1 MAQNFIEGRREQ
13 GFLLPPDV
21 REWLPADHLAWFVID
36 AVAEMDLSAF
46 YAAYRADG
54 HGRAA
59 YEPSLMVALVLYA
72 FATGQR
78 SSRAIER
85 HCRQGVAYRVITGNL
100 IPDHATIARFI
111 CRHERALAGL
121 FGEVLKLCD
130 RAGLVKPGVVSI
142 DGTRIAG
149 NASPE
154 VNYEFEQIAGEILAE
169 ARATDE
175 AEDEL
180 YGEARG
186 DELPERLRTPEGRRE
201 FFRQA
206 RERSPSDGVEAEQ
219 PEAEASQVR
228 EAERSEEVR
237 LEFDAA
243 KIVARVQGREGWL
256 REGKRQ
262 LEQHRWRHPDP
273 IPRSRTERLLLAA
286 ERLEAD
292 AGVERRA
299 NEAYQH
305 YRATARDR
313 LGRRPGG
320 RAEPYRPPALP
331 AGKVNTTDPDS
342 RSIPIGFGF
351 VQGYN
356 AQVAVNE
363 RQIVLAAEITN
374 SSTDFSQLD
383 PMVSATLDEL
393 DRVGVGELP
402 QAVAADAGYWNEQR
416 MDEVTANKQTPVLIP
431 PDKGSRGTPRPGWTG
446 GRYAWMRNV
455 LATEDGRRVY
465 RKRKQTVE
473 PLFGNTK
480 HNDGVHR
487 FLRRGRD
494 KVRTEWRL
502 MMTTIAVGTALA
514 GGPPHRS
521 QRALLTHWAPAL
533 GGGVEA
539 RVWPVVQDPDSW

>member
-1 MAQNFIEGRREQ
+1 MPQNFIEGCREQ

-21 REWLPADHLAWFVID
+21 REWLPADHLAWFVIE
-36 AVAEMDLSAF
+36 AVAELDLSAF

-72 FATGQR
+72 FATRVR

-85 HCRQGVAYRVITGNL
+85 HCRQDVAYRVITGNL
-100 IPDHATIARFI
+100 VPDHATIARFI
-111 CRHERALAGL
+111 CRHERALAEL
-121 FGEVLKLCD
+121 FCEVLRLCD

-154 VNYEFEQIAGEILAE
+154 VNHEFDRIAREVLAE

-186 DELPERLRTPEGRRE
+186 DELPEQLRSAEGRRE

-206 RERSPSDGVEAEQ
+206 RQELRREHENRELAEELEAQ
-219 PEAEASQVR
+219 AA
-228 EAERSEEVR
+228 EEVP
-237 LEFDAA
+237 LELDADE
-243 KIVARVQGREGWL
+243 IVGRGRQGRDAWL

-262 LEQHRWRHPDP
+262 LERHRWENPDP
-273 IPRSRTERLLLAA
+273 IPRSRDERLLLAA
-286 ERLEAD
+286 ERLEAELD
-292 AGVERRA
+292 VERRA
-299 NEAYQH
+299 NEAYEH

-320 RAEPYRPPALP
+320 RAEPHRPPDVP
-331 AGKVNTTDPDS
+331 AGKVNVTDPDS
-342 RSIPIGFGF
+342 RPIPIGFGF

-356 AQVAVNE
+356 AQAAVNE
-363 RQIVLAAEITN
+363 QQIVLAAEITN

-383 PMVSATLDEL
+383 PMVTATLAEL
-393 DRVGVGELP
+393 ERVGVGERP
-402 QAVAADAGYWNEQR
+402 EAVAADAGYWNEQQ
-416 MDEVTANKQTPVLIP
+416 MDEVVAHKHIPVLVA
-431 PDKGSRGTPRPGWTG
+431 PDKGTRGTPKRWLRS
-446 GRYAWMRNV
+446 GRASWMRSV
-455 LATEDGRRVY
+455 LATEHGQQRY

-473 PLFGNTK
+473 PLFGDTK
-480 HNDGVHR
+480 HNGGFYR
-487 FLRRGRD
+487 FHRRGRI
-494 KVRTEWRL
+494 KVRLEWRL
-502 MMTTIAVGTALA
+502 LMMTHNLTKLHRHRLAAVGA
-514 GGPPHRS
+514 
-521 QRALLTHWAPAL
+521 
-533 GGGVEA
+533 
-539 RVWPVVQDPDSW
+539 

>member
-1 MAQNFIEGRREQ
+1 MPQNFIEGCREQ

-21 REWLPADHLAWFVID
+21 REWLPADHLAWFVIE
-36 AVAEMDLSAF
+36 AVAEMDLAAF

-72 FATGQR
+72 FATRQR

-85 HCRQGVAYRVITGNL
+85 HCRQDVAYRVITGNL
-100 IPDHATIARFI
+100 VPDHATIARFI
-111 CRHERALAGL
+111 CRHEEALAEL
-121 FGEVLKLCD
+121 FGEVLRLCE

-149 NASPE
+149 SASPE
-154 VNYEFEQIAGEILAE
+154 VNHEFDRIAREIVAE
-169 ARATDE
+169 TRATDE
-175 AEDEL
+175 REDGL

-186 DELPERLRTPEGRRE
+186 DELPDQLRTPEGRRE

-206 RERSPSDGVEAEQ
+206 RHERGGDDCEAELPAEE
-219 PEAEASQVR
+219 PEAA
-228 EAERSEEVR
+228 EEVP

-273 IPRSRTERLLLAA
+273 IPRARRERLLLAA
-286 ERLEAD
+286 ERLEAELD
-292 AGVERRA
+292 TERRA
-299 NEAYQH
+299 NEAYEH

-320 RAEPYRPPALP
+320 RADPHRPPELP

-342 RSIPIGFGF
+342 RSIPVGFGF

-356 AQVAVNE
+356 AQAAVNE
-363 RQIVLAAEITN
+363 QQIVLAAEITN
-374 SSTDFSQLD
+374 NSTDFSQLD
-383 PMVSATLDEL
+383 PMVTATLDEL
-393 DRVGVGELP
+393 ERAGVDQLP
-402 QAVAADAGYWNEQR
+402 EAVAADAGYWNEQH
-416 MDEVTANKQTPVLIP
+416 MDEVTADKQIPVLIP
-431 PDKGSRGTPRPGWTG
+431 PDKGSRGTPRRGWTG
-446 GRYAWMRNV
+446 GRYSWMRNV
-455 LATEDGRRVY
+455 LATEHGRRLY

-480 HNDGVHR
+480 HNSGVRR
-487 FLRRGRD
+487 FHRRGRV

-502 MMTTIAVGTALA
+502 LMLTHNLTKIHRHRLAAAVGA
-514 GGPPHRS
+514 
-521 QRALLTHWAPAL
+521 
-533 GGGVEA
+533 
-539 RVWPVVQDPDSW
+539 

>member
-36 AVAEMDLSAF
+36 AVAEMDLAAF

-72 FATGQR
+72 FASRQR

-85 HCRQGVAYRVITGNL
+85 HCRQDVAYRVITGNL
-100 IPDHATIARFI
+100 VPDHATIARFI
-111 CRHERALAGL
+111 CRHERALAEL
-121 FGEVLKLCD
+121 FGEVLRLCD

-154 VNYEFEQIAGEILAE
+154 VNHEFDRIAREIVAE
-169 ARATDE
+169 TTATDE
-175 AEDEL
+175 VEDEL

-186 DELPERLRTPEGRRE
+186 DELPEQLRTPEGRRE
-201 FFRQA
+201 FFRRA
-206 RERSPSDGVEAEQ
+206 RRQLRGED
-219 PEAEASQVR
+219 PEAEA
-228 EAERSEEVR
+228 EASAEVP
-237 LEFDAA
+237 LEFDAER
-243 KIVARVQGREGWL
+243 IVARTQGREGWS

-262 LEQHRWRHPDP
+262 LEHYRWRHPEP
-273 IPRSRTERLLLAA
+273 IGRSRHQRLLLAA

-292 AGVERRA
+292 LDTERRA
-299 NEAYQH
+299 NEAYEH
-305 YRATARDR
+305 YRASARDR

-320 RAEPYRPPALP
+320 RANAYRPPQVP
-331 AGKVNTTDPDS
+331 AGKVTTTDPDS

-356 AQVAVNE
+356 AQAAVNE
-363 RQIVLAAEITN
+363 QQIVLAAEITN
-374 SSTDFSQLD
+374 SSTDFSQLA
-383 PMVSATLDEL
+383 PMVSATLQEL
-393 DRVGVGELP
+393 ERAGIEQLP
-402 QAVAADAGYWNEQR
+402 QAVAADAGYWNEQH
-416 MDEVTANKQTPVLIP
+416 MDEVTANKHIPVLIP

-446 GRYAWMRNV
+446 GRYAWMRRL
-455 LATEDGRRVY
+455 LATEHGQQAY
-465 RKRKQTVE
+465 RKRKRTVE
-473 PLFGNTK
+473 PLFGNIK
-480 HNDGVHR
+480 HNSGVRRLH
-487 FLRRGRD
+487 RRGRV

-502 MMTTIAVGTALA
+502 LMMTHNLGKLYRHQLA
-514 GGPPHRS
+514 AAGP
-521 QRALLTHWAPAL
+521 
-533 GGGVEA
+533 
-539 RVWPVVQDPDSW
+539 